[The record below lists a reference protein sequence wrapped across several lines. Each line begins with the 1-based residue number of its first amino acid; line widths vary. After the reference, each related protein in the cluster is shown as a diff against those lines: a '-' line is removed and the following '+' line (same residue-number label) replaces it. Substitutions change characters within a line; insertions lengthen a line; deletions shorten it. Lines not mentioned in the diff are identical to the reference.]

1 MSDQVIQDS
10 KFAALECQFRGGI
23 GDSVVHLRETSSTMN
38 VAKKMVKRSTDV
50 RTLDGK
56 VIIADDQYEGRGRFG
71 RVWDSEPGA
80 NLLLSVILCPRLAL
94 TGQITI
100 MASLAAA
107 MTVDELTD
115 YRTAI
120 KWPND
125 VMVRGKKIC
134 GVIAESFIVG
144 DSFAGILGIGLNVNW
159 VPPRDRRRG
168 YLATSVR
175 ELNGSSIFLDRVQA
189 LRSLLTHLN
198 ELYDA
203 LERGETIVPEWRQ
216 KLETLGEEIQVTML
230 NHGDAS
236 AGESIHGIAE
246 DVDEFGRLLIREPS
260 GTVRAVAA
268 GEVTARKD
276 PVGR

>member
-159 VPPRDRRRG
+159 VPPRDRRRD

-230 NHGDAS
+230 NQGDSS

>member
-38 VAKKMVKRSTDV
+38 VAKKMVERSTDV

-198 ELYDA
+198 QLYDA
-203 LERGETIVPEWRQ
+203 LERGETIVPEWRN

-230 NHGDAS
+230 NHGAAS

-276 PVGR
+276 PGGR

>member
-38 VAKKMVKRSTDV
+38 VAKTMVERSTDV

-159 VPPRDRRRG
+159 VPPRDRRRD

-175 ELNGSSIFLDRVQA
+175 ELNGSSDFLDRVQA

-276 PVGR
+276 PGGR

>member
-1 MSDQVIQDS
+1 MSHQVIQDS

-38 VAKKMVKRSTDV
+38 VAKTMVERSTDV

-107 MTVDELTD
+107 MTVDALTQH
-115 YRTAI
+115 RTAI

-159 VPPRDRRRG
+159 VPPRDRRRD

-175 ELNGSSIFLDRVQA
+175 ELNGSSDFLDRVQA

-230 NHGDAS
+230 NHGAAS
-236 AGESIHGIAE
+236 AGESIRGIAE

-276 PVGR
+276 PGGR